1 MILRYHFRHSRSPSP
16 FGTVHLKQTYN
27 VAPAALRSN
36 CLTFCRNKVSVVN
49 DLVLNFGKTALVAI
63 LLQAFEDDI
72 GICRSLKEQVV
83 DDYRVAGEDRIAFF
97 PACVPMGEDPES
109 VLLCI
114 RSLLRLMPVL
124 RKSSARLT
132 FFKENLSPRSAF
144 ICCNASATVS
154 LRLSISFELK
164 ILLPVLV

>member
-83 DDYRVAGEDRIAFF
+83 DDYRVAGEDRI
-97 PACVPMGEDPES
+97 VPMGEDPES

-132 FFKENLSPRSAF
+132 FFKENVSPRSAF
-144 ICCNASATVS
+144 ICCNACATVS
-154 LRLSISFELK
+154 LRLSISFELI

>member
-27 VAPAALRSN
+27 VAPAALRSY

-49 DLVLNFGKTALVAI
+49 DLVLNSGKTALVAI

-72 GICRSLKEQVV
+72 GIRHSLREQVV
-83 DDYRVAGEDRIAFF
+83 DDYRIAGEDRIAFF

-114 RSLLRLMPVL
+114 TQSLAADASPPEEFSKVDLLQRELITP
-124 RKSSARLT
+124 
-132 FFKENLSPRSAF
+132 LSF
-144 ICCNASATVS
+144 H
-154 LRLSISFELK
+154 
-164 ILLPVLV
+164 LLQC

>member
-36 CLTFCRNKVSVVN
+36 CLTFCRTKVSVVN
-49 DLVLNFGKTALVAI
+49 DLVLNSGKTALVAI

-97 PACVPMGEDPES
+97 PSLCSNGRRSGVRPSLHTQSLAADASPPEEFS
-109 VLLCI
+109 KVDLLQRERI
-114 RSLLRLMPVL
+114 TPLSFHLLQCLCY
-124 RKSSARLT
+124 S
-132 FFKENLSPRSAF
+132 F
-144 ICCNASATVS
+144 IEVINF
-154 LRLSISFELK
+154 I
-164 ILLPVLV
+164 